1 MRKFVNI
8 LLLALLSVFFID
20 ADGGSGRGSI
30 EDGVHERLLV
40 EVCGDI
46 PDSGTLEDKGCPHGG
61 YNDWNLPELSS
72 GQMQFQD
79 GRVRTQGARVRTFDG
94 NSGCGQSS
102 FLKSG
107 KVSSIRKALSF
118 IAGTGLYPSGFSSF
132 SHHFI
137 SLRKMRL

>member
-1 MRKFVNI
+1 MRKLVNI

-20 ADGGSGRGSI
+20 ADGGTCRGSI
-30 EDGVHERLLV
+30 ENGVQARFLV
-40 EVCGDI
+40 EVLGDT

-72 GQMQFQD
+72 GQMQFQG
-79 GRVRTQGARVRTFDG
+79 GRVRTQGARVRSSDG

-132 SHHFI
+132 SHHLI